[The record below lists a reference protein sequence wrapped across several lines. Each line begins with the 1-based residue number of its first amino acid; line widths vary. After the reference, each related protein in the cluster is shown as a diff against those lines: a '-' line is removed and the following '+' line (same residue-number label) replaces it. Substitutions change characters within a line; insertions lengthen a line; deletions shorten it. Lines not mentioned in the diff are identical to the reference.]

1 MEFSQKEVNQL
12 LVNCKRSC
20 CICHRFCGIK
30 IEVDHIHQKAEGGL
44 DKITNAIPL
53 CFDCDAE
60 AHYYN
65 DKHPRGR
72 KYHSEELVLHRENWL
87 KKCQEGVIS
96 KPQSEFEA
104 GPLSGLITELELNI
118 IIIDD
123 NTQSNFETLQMQR
136 AISSGILSHLDD
148 EIRVLILKTFANI
161 IRANSLNEKFGFGLS
176 GDYGL
181 SDIDDARNK
190 LQSTRQQVKNS
201 IQIILN
207 HFDRSRST

>member
-1 MEFSQKEVNQL
+1 M
-12 LVNCKRSC
+12 
-20 CICHRFCGIK
+20 
-30 IEVDHIHQKAEGGL
+30 
-44 DKITNAIPL
+44 
-53 CFDCDAE
+53 
-60 AHYYN
+60 
-65 DKHPRGR
+65 
-72 KYHSEELVLHRENWL
+72 
-87 KKCQEGVIS
+87 
-96 KPQSEFEA
+96 
-104 GPLSGLITELELNI
+104 SGSITELELNI

-190 LQSTRQQVKNS
+190 LHLQDSKSKIQSK
-201 IQIILN
+201 
-207 HFDRSRST
+207 